1 MPGREIAV
9 ETCSL
14 LNIYLDYKGSNG
26 SFDFQPA
33 RGDNIS
39 LAFDFKMDLP
49 AFQELRQ
56 IADRV
61 RPLRT
66 TEFALLIWTTK
77 WIAGTHKNFA
87 Q

>member
-61 RPLRT
+61 R
-66 TEFALLIWTTK
+66 LLKDYRIRSADMDHQMDSWN
-77 WIAGTHKNFA
+77 A
-87 Q
+87 